1 MPRTSTSFKPGH
13 KGMGGRP
20 KGPRNG
26 PSNVWRMAAKSA
38 RDVGRRADERVIGR
52 VEGRVEPVA
61 GDDGPLVA
69 EQAIH
74 PFLPRE
80 PIGVERSPEVE
91 QYCPVVRGQ
100 CGARVSRLGGRG
112 RSFVPSPGVPCV
124 RISPYCTTV
133 YLRVNDWERR
143 LIAAIS

>member
-1 MPRTSTSFKPGH
+1 MLEDPR
-13 KGMGGRP
+13 GRL
-20 KGPRNG
+20 
-26 PSNVWRMAAKSA
+26 
-38 RDVGRRADERVIGR
+38 RAPNICRI
-52 VEGRVEPVA
+52 EGRVEPVA

-74 PFLPRE
+74 PFLPRK

-112 RSFVPSPGVPCV
+112 RPFVPSPG
-124 RISPYCTTV
+124 SLASESHPYCTTV
-133 YLRVNDWERR
+133 YLRVNDCERR
-143 LIAAIS
+143 LIATIS